1 MSLIRSALQSVVVV
15 MISFLAAHTTHTA
28 WGQDVENGAPPKA
41 DAPIA
46 ADELALRQSQLA
58 DRFAHLEK
66 MMFRLAEYDVSEKPR
81 RSALLR
87 QALRQSRDRYIAQRF
102 ESLVDLLNQQQLST
116 AVKSQAELRAELNQL
131 LELLM
136 TENRPDRLKSEQQR
150 VKDYIKEVDRI
161 LRLQRSVQGR
171 TEGGEATD
179 RLSRDQSKVAE
190 RTGELRKTIE
200 ENEQIADGSD
210 DEEGSD
216 GRSLGDEPEKQ
227 SEGQPGDQPAAEDSQ
242 SPGDNERSSEE
253 NNNDNESD
261 PSKGSP
267 TKNASEPGDKPS
279 SDASDSSNQ
288 GQPNQGEGQQS
299 EGQPSQ
305 GQPSQ
310 GQPSQGQPSQGQ
322 PSQGQPSQ
330 GQPSQGQPSQGQPG
344 DSDPQQARQQDFP
357 GRQKIAE
364 AEEKMREAQHRLA
377 EAKREG
383 AVKEQEEARRLL
395 EEAKA
400 ELEEILRQLRE
411 EEIERMLAL
420 LEGRFR
426 KMLEMQLRVYENT
439 KRLDRIPIDQ
449 RGREI
454 GVQAGK
460 LSLEERR
467 IVAEADKALALLRE
481 EASSVAFPEVVQQ
494 MRDDM
499 QQVVGLLSK
508 ARIGRIT
515 QGLQEDIIGA
525 LEEMIEALQ
534 QAQQDQ
540 EERQQQQQQSPS
552 GGGEQDQG
560 LVDAIAEL
568 KLIKSLQLRVNK
580 RTQRYSRLLDDPEE
594 PVGQLIELELVQ
606 EIRELSHREQRIVQ
620 TTRDIVLGR
629 NK

>member
-1 MSLIRSALQSVVVV
+1 MSPIRAMLRLSAVA
-15 MISFLAAHTTHTA
+15 MISLVFLQATCAA
-28 WGQDVENGAPPKA
+28 WGQDADNGDKPKI
-41 DAPIA
+41 DAPTV
-46 ADELALRQSQLA
+46 ADELALRQGQLA

-66 MMFRLAEYDVSEKPR
+66 MMFRLAEYDVGEKPR

-87 QALRQSRDRYIAQRF
+87 QALRQSRDRYIANRF
-102 ESLVDLLNQQQLST
+102 ESLVKLLNQQQLSP
-116 AVKSQAELRAELNQL
+116 AVKSQADLRIELEQL

-136 TENRPDRLKSEQQR
+136 TENRPDRLKTEQQR
-150 VKDYIKEVDRI
+150 VRDYIKEVDRI

-171 TEGGEATD
+171 TEGGEDTD
-179 RLSRDQSKVAE
+179 RLSRDQAKVAQ
-190 RTGELRKTIE
+190 RTRKLSDTIE
-200 ENEQIADGSD
+200 ENEQVAGGRESDEDGNDRPSSD
-210 DEEGSD
+210 ESD
-216 GRSLGDEPEKQ
+216 ASSKGKPGEQQDQE
-227 SEGQPGDQPAAEDSQ
+227 QPPSRKGSQ
-242 SPGDNERSSEE
+242 SKDEDPEPASE
-253 NNNDNESD
+253 DASDQTESD
-261 PSKGSP
+261 PREGSQAE
-267 TKNASEPGDKPS
+267 NSSEQSEPSPSKPS
-279 SDASDSSNQ
+279 DSPSQEQ
-288 GQPNQGEGQQS
+288 GKGQ
-299 EGQPSQ
+299 Q

-310 GQPSQGQPSQGQ
+310 GQPIQGQPSQPGQ
-322 PSQGQPSQ
+322 Q
-330 GQPSQGQPSQGQPG
+330 G
-344 DSDPQQARQQDFP
+344 DSDQQSEQSQQQDFP
-357 GRQKIAE
+357 GRQKIAA
-364 AEEKMREAQHRLA
+364 AEEKMREAQQRLA

-439 KRLDRIPIDQ
+439 KRVDKIPAGQ

-454 GVQAGK
+454 DIQAGK

-481 EASSVAFPEVVQQ
+481 EGSSVAFPEVVQQ
-494 MRDDM
+494 MQEDM
-499 QQVVGLLSK
+499 RQVVGLLAK
-508 ARIGRIT
+508 TRIGRIT
-515 QGLQEDIIGA
+515 QGIEEDIIAA

-540 EERQQQQQQSPS
+540 EQRQQQQQPPS
-552 GGGEQDQG
+552 SSSEQDQG

-594 PVGQLIELELVQ
+594 QTGQLVELDLIQ
-606 EIRELSHREQRIVQ
+606 EIKELSNREQRIVK